1 MIRRKLYT
9 DVIPFPAAKTAGA
22 TTISSDELYPFEGSA
37 PGEIDLQLTADD
49 DSKITDTL
57 SVDLKVS
64 YDAGTSW
71 LSAVTYSD
79 LEHGSGD
86 PISAFKNGA
95 LAYAPRVR
103 LDGVFDGTGALAD
116 GHGIAVHANLLEGSE
131 LYRHEVDADVLT
143 IDTLAAS
150 DSVTSDVVQVDNSI
164 AEPIH
169 KVIVISYV
177 GDASTVTDNITWVLQ
192 SSFDGNDWWDVSSTA
207 ETNIANGSGSTF
219 TEVEETDGLGDYFRI
234 VATADSTGAIA
245 TDNGIQFN
253 VVTLFG

>member
-79 LEHGSGD
+79 LEHGNGD

-103 LDGVFDGTGALAD
+103 LDGVFDETGVLDD

-143 IDTLAAS
+143 IDTLASS

-177 GDASTVTDNITWVLQ
+177 GDASTVTDDITWVLQ
-192 SSFDGNDWWDVSSTA
+192 SSFDGNDWWDVSSVA
-207 ETNIANGSGSTF
+207 ETNIVNGSGSTF

-234 VATADSTGAIA
+234 VATADSDGAIA